1 MKCVICNQ
9 KTTYDVSYGA
19 DSFIVCPT
27 CFKKIKKI
35 TKESS
40 ANTIEFILAIGRI
53 KEELKEND

>member
-1 MKCVICNQ
+1 MKCAICNQ

-35 TKESS
+35 TNKSTID
-40 ANTIEFILAIGRI
+40 TIEFILTIGRI
-53 KEELKEND
+53 KEELKKND